1 MKLLASDLDGTLY
14 FNHQTPKVKPQDIEA
29 IKAFQKAGN
38 LFGICSGRTLA
49 GIHHALNEQDI
60 HLDFYILVSGAAL
73 ADKNGHF
80 IYQHRLSKATIRK
93 IVTAIEHEKEAEVLF
108 CHEENYYLLHPSGSL
123 NRRGK
128 IIQDIDEALE
138 NDFDSL
144 HIAFEH
150 TDTLERVKEILKS
163 KLDDEIEI
171 HHNVLNLDIT
181 PKGFS
186 KGKAIKTLE
195 NYLPIRLEDI
205 ATIGDSFNDISML
218 QAAPTSFTFHTSE
231 ASVKA
236 NAKHIVADISEAI
249 NLLTKED

>member
-73 ADKNGHF
+73 ADENGHF

-93 IVTAIEHEKEAEVLF
+93 IVTAIEHEKEAQILF
-108 CHEENYYLLHPSGSL
+108 CHEENYYLLHPNASL

-150 TDTLERVKEILKS
+150 TDTLERVK
-163 KLDDEIEI
+163 
-171 HHNVLNLDIT
+171 
-181 PKGFS
+181 
-186 KGKAIKTLE
+186 
-195 NYLPIRLEDI
+195 
-205 ATIGDSFNDISML
+205 
-218 QAAPTSFTFHTSE
+218 
-231 ASVKA
+231 
-236 NAKHIVADISEAI
+236 
-249 NLLTKED
+249 